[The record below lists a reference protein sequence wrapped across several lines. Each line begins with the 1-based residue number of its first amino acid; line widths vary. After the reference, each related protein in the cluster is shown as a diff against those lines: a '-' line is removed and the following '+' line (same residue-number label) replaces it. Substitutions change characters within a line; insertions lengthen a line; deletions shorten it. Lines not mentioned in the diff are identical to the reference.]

1 MIRANKLKGFIL
13 IISTLAIAAASFFL
27 PQLILSIQDNQ
38 IFGRSQMVEVEE
50 IGLSLVSNLSKLD
63 KLRFAGESSASTIEL
78 ETGRYMDSDDADLC
92 FRYIISGLGYYTGAW
107 DIAVE
112 DQKGLLTLESHS
124 VALNIDSSGSSMV
137 VWTLDYSFDGGS
149 VRVELDD
156 ETGLLLG
163 GRCVFDNFT
172 GELEEWGYDPYSMD
186 ITDFVYSLA
195 DMYYTNQELGYF
207 DVFIADGNFGI
218 ITVTDGVYSYELR
231 VRLVGS
237 SIILN

>member
-163 GRCVFDNFT
+163 GRCVFDNMK
-172 GELEEWGYDPYSMD
+172 ELEEWGYDLYSMD
-186 ITDFVYSLA
+186 ITEFVYSLA
-195 DMYYTNQELGYF
+195 DVYYMNQDLGYF
-207 DVFIADGNFGI
+207 DVFFADGNFGI